1 MPYNAT
7 IYRVFIAS
15 PGDVPKERSI
25 IRSTVVDW
33 NSVHADSQ
41 KLFLDPVG
49 WETHSVPTMGDRPQA
64 IINKQ
69 ILKNA
74 DLLVGVFWT
83 RLGTATGE
91 HASGTVEEIEEHL
104 AAGKPA
110 MIYFSDAPVR
120 LDSVDEEQY
129 AALRKFRKELQGRGL
144 IESYED
150 HAEFAQKLNRQL
162 NQLVISQFSSSAG
175 AGFEPAEPASPRR
188 LIDLGDDAIE
198 LLAESAKRDGVV
210 MKIRHLGGMHIQV
223 GDAVLDTSTPRL
235 KAKWESAIDELFTRG
250 HIRDRGHKGELF
262 DVTEMGYKL
271 VEALGLQNA

>member
-33 NSVHADSQ
+33 NSVHAAS
-41 KLFLDPVG
+41 KRLFLDPVG
-49 WETHSVPTMGDRPQA
+49 WETHAVPTMGDRPQA

-69 ILKNA
+69 ILKDA
-74 DLLVGVFWT
+74 DLLIGVFWT

-91 HASGTVEEIEEHL
+91 HASGTVEEIEEHI

-120 LDSVDEEQY
+120 LDSVDEDQY
-129 AALRKFRKELQGRGL
+129 SALKKFRKELQARGL

-162 NQLVISQFSSSAG
+162 NQLVISQFSSSAESG
-175 AGFEPAEPASPRR
+175 SEPPEPASPRR
-188 LIDLGDDAIE
+188 QVDLNDDAID
-198 LLAESAKRDGVV
+198 LLSEAAKGDGVIG
-210 MKIRHLGGMHIQV
+210 MIRHLGGMHIQV
-223 GDAVLDTSTPRL
+223 GDGVVDTSTPRL
-235 KAKWESAIDELFTRG
+235 SAKWESAVGELYSRG
-250 HIRDRGHKGELF
+250 YIRDRGHKGELF
-262 DVTEMGYKL
+262 DVTEVGYKL
-271 VEALGLQNA
+271 VESLGLLNG